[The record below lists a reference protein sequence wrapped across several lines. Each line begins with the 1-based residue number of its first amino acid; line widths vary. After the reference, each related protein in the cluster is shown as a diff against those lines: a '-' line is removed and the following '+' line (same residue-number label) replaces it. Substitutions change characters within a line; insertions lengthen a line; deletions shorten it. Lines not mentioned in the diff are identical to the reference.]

1 MRFITLIF
9 FITFL
14 IFQTL
19 YVFVPLVSS
28 FKRKLNINQKEN
40 GISVLIPAYNEELV
54 LKNCISAVENVEYS
68 NFEVIIINDGSKDGT
83 MDMLEQF
90 LDLKVVERRRQ
101 KKLHY
106 NEIKNI
112 YQSMNH
118 KKILV
123 IDKRNGGKA
132 DALNAGIDCAG
143 HEIIITLDADS
154 MLDAKS
160 LQYIN
165 AAFHREDIIAA
176 GGTVHVV
183 QGTSKKDGKIWP
195 KFPAKRIIRHQALHY
210 IHGFYVKKQTQSV
223 FNSIVVISGAFGAFK
238 RNILFEIDGFRR
250 TVGED
255 MDITLKIYRY
265 MNENKIKKR
274 LVYVP
279 EAVCYTECPE
289 DLHNFVKQ
297 RFRWQNAFIDCVVE
311 YWKALFNEFNTS
323 LSLFFLIDGFFFGT
337 VTAYTSIF
345 MPVVILLT
353 GQGYKLALLLY
364 LCAVGFDII
373 QSIVALIVSGRYGY
387 RYSFRDYIRIA
398 LFAPIDLFV
407 FKQIPLF
414 INTVGT
420 ISYFFQEERWNYI
433 ERKGEV
439 SI

>member
-1 MRFITLIF
+1 MKLITLTF
-9 FITFL
+9 FLTFL
-14 IFQTL
+14 VFQTL
-19 YVFVPLVSS
+19 YVFVPLISV
-28 FKRKLNINQKEN
+28 FKRKWNTNQREK

-54 LKNCISAVENVEYS
+54 LKNCINAAENAEYS
-68 NFEVIIINDGSKDGT
+68 NYEIIIINDGSKDGT
-83 MDMLEQF
+83 MAMLEEF
-90 LDLKVVERRRQ
+90 LELKVIERKRH

-106 NEIKNI
+106 NEIIHI
-112 YQSMNH
+112 YQSTNR
-118 KKILV
+118 KNVFV

-165 AAFHREDIIAA
+165 AAFHKEEVIAA

-183 QGTSKKDGKIWP
+183 QGTVKREGRIKP
-195 KFPAKRIIRHQALHY
+195 LFPAKRIIRHQALHY

-223 FNSIVVISGAFGAFK
+223 FNAIVVISGAFGAFQ

-265 MNENKIKKR
+265 MNENKLKKK
-274 LVYVP
+274 LIYVP

-297 RFRWQNAFIDCVVE
+297 RFRWQNAFIDCVIE
-311 YWKALFNEFNTS
+311 YWKALFNEFSTP
-323 LSLFFLIDGFFFGT
+323 LSLFFLVDGLFFGT
-337 VTAYTSIF
+337 VTAYSSII
-345 MPVVILLT
+345 MPFVILLT

-364 LCAVGFDII
+364 LCAVAFDIV
-373 QSIVALIVSGRYGY
+373 QNIVALIVSGCYGY
-387 RYSFRDYIRIA
+387 RYSFKDYIRIL
-398 LFAPIDLFV
+398 LFSPIDLMV

-414 INTVGT
+414 INTAGT

-433 ERKGEV
+433 ERKGQV